1 MKNATYFSFCG
12 QILTF
17 QNLGQSENWSKGLIL
32 KEGPVTYQDD
42 VLQVSESR
50 KTTDIFSFSRFDVFG
65 SSSNVRAS
73 AKYNVPTWDHK
84 DLL

>member
-32 KEGPVTYQDD
+32 KEGPVTY
-42 VLQVSESR
+42 
-50 KTTDIFSFSRFDVFG
+50 
-65 SSSNVRAS
+65 
-73 AKYNVPTWDHK
+73 
-84 DLL
+84 